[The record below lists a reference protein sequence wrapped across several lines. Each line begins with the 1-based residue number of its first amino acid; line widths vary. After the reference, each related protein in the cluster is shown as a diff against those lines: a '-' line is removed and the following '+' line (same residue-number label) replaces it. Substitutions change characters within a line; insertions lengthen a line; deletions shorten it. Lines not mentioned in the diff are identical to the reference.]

1 MSLDRRRFLVGGT
14 LALVAAPLFARGR
27 ATVLRE
33 VPPAYRGAAL
43 AARVPPRL
51 LYAIALQE
59 SAMAFGQHVL
69 PWLWTLNIQGTPH
82 RYASEGDAVR
92 ALTRTV
98 TVKRIRNVDCGPMQ
112 VNWGYHYAK
121 LGEAAILP
129 EEAQEA
135 GTHNVDRESLHQRK
149 QVLESCLAQLELRKA
164 TRAGRDW
171 RRTVGE
177 RIDGRTVAEFMSAE
191 VRSVHKSAS
200 IKEAGRLL
208 QKWRIGSLLVDDG
221 SRYIGIITD
230 TDLSRKAVAK
240 GLDPNTTTVLSC
252 MSKSVVTIEDS
263 EPLME
268 ALRLMKKEGIR
279 HLPVTED
286 GTIIGVLSVGDLLRA
301 YQKVLEL

>member
-1 MSLDRRRFLVGGT
+1 MAKRAKSSQDPADLLSRHIEEIRETLAAFQPFLSRRKTTASLDGFDEQAEEVLSETFGG
-14 LALVAAPLFARGR
+14 
-27 ATVLRE
+27 
-33 VPPAYRGAAL
+33 
-43 AARVPPRL
+43 
-51 LYAIALQE
+51 
-59 SAMAFGQHVL
+59 
-69 PWLWTLNIQGTPH
+69 
-82 RYASEGDAVR
+82 ASEELEA
-92 ALTRTV
+92 
-98 TVKRIRNVDCGPMQ
+98 
-112 VNWGYHYAK
+112 YHYAK

-171 RRTVGE
+171 RRTLGE
-177 RIDGRTVAEFMSAE
+177 RIDGHTVAEFMSAE
-191 VRSVHKSAS
+191 VRSVHKGAS

-240 GLDPNTTTVLSC
+240 GLDPNTTVVLSC

-301 YQKVLEL
+301 YQKMLEL

>member
-1 MSLDRRRFLVGGT
+1 MAKRVKSSQEPADLLSRHIEQIQATLVAIQPFLSRRKATASLDGFDEQTEEVLSETFGG
-14 LALVAAPLFARGR
+14 
-27 ATVLRE
+27 
-33 VPPAYRGAAL
+33 
-43 AARVPPRL
+43 
-51 LYAIALQE
+51 
-59 SAMAFGQHVL
+59 
-69 PWLWTLNIQGTPH
+69 
-82 RYASEGDAVR
+82 ASEELEAY
-92 ALTRTV
+92 
-98 TVKRIRNVDCGPMQ
+98 Q
-112 VNWGYHYAK
+112 YAK

-171 RRTVGE
+171 RRTLGE
-177 RIDGRTVAEFMSAE
+177 RIDGHTVAEFMSAE

-240 GLDPNTTTVLSC
+240 GLDPNTTVVLSC

>member
-1 MSLDRRRFLVGGT
+1 MAKRVKSSQEPADLLSRHIERIQATLVAIQPFLWRRKATASLDGFDEQTEEVLSETFGGSSEE
-14 LALVAAPLFARGR
+14 L
-27 ATVLRE
+27 E
-33 VPPAYRGAAL
+33 AY
-43 AARVPPRL
+43 
-51 LYAIALQE
+51 Q
-59 SAMAFGQHVL
+59 
-69 PWLWTLNIQGTPH
+69 
-82 RYASEGDAVR
+82 
-92 ALTRTV
+92 
-98 TVKRIRNVDCGPMQ
+98 
-112 VNWGYHYAK
+112 YAK

-177 RIDGRTVAEFMSAE
+177 RIDGHTVAEFMSAE
-191 VRSVHKSAS
+191 VRSVHKKAS

-252 MSKSVVTIEDS
+252 MSKSGVTIEDS

-268 ALRLMKKEGIR
+268 ALSLMKKEGIR